1 MADAVMP
8 AAFLGHG
15 SPMNALEENRY
26 TRTWAALGASV
37 PRPRAILA
45 ISAHWYT
52 NATAVTAMAEP
63 RTIHDFFGFPEEL
76 FAFQYRAPGAPEVA
90 NEVIEA
96 LKPRWAGLDKDSWG
110 LDHGTWSVLAHAFPA
125 ADIPVVQLSVNAL
138 QTLEYHLELGTR
150 LAPLRE
156 QGVLVVASGN
166 VVPNLGRI
174 DWAHP
179 DGAYAW
185 AQRFDEAVRSVV
197 TSSPE
202 DVLGLSEHADYG
214 QAVPTPDHIIP
225 LLYFAG
231 LAAAAGQPAD
241 VLVDGYA
248 YGSLSM
254 TCYTLDANSTEVE
267 AAGGVGELPDPRVT
281 PPDETNV

>member
-90 NEVIEA
+90 NEIIEV

-125 ADIPVVQLSVNAL
+125 ADLPVVQLSVNAL
-138 QTLEYHLELGTR
+138 QALEYHLELGTR

-156 QGVLVVASGN
+156 QGVLIVASGN
-166 VVPNLGRI
+166 VVHNLGRI

-179 DGAYAW
+179 EGAYDW
-185 AQRFDEAVRSVV
+185 ARRFDEAVRSVV
-197 TSSPE
+197 TSSPA

-214 QAVPTPDHIIP
+214 QAVPTPDHFIP

-231 LAAAAGQPAD
+231 VAAAAGHPAD

-267 AAGGVGELPDPRVT
+267 AAGGAGELPDPRIR